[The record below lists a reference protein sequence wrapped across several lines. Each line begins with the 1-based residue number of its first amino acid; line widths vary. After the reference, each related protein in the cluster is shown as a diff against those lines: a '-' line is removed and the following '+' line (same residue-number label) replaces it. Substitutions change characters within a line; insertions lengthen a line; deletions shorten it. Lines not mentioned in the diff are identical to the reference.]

1 MPDDTLNIT
10 AAELRILKILWR
22 IGSGTVRDVKEQ
34 LAAESEEPPAYT
46 TVMTLMNQ
54 LAAKSALA
62 VDRGRQPFV
71 YSPAV
76 QRENVLTQRLKQFLN
91 TVFDGQAGELV
102 LRLVA
107 TENLSDLEQ
116 GHVVEAAIGIGLRS
130 RDQAG
135 NEARAHIGKVGG
147 DRIGE
152 RQFRLAAAEQFGA
165 GTRDE
170 RPGHRLDHGARR

>member
-22 IGSGTVRDVKEQ
+22 IGNGTVRDVKEQ

-102 LRLVA
+102 LRLVEEA
-107 TENLSDLEQ
+107 DISAEDLKRIERKIDARERD
-116 GHVVEAAIGIGLRS
+116 GHDTPNKPDAP
-130 RDQAG
+130 
-135 NEARAHIGKVGG
+135 GKGRKG
-147 DRIGE
+147 KEG
-152 RQFRLAAAEQFGA
+152 
-165 GTRDE
+165 
-170 RPGHRLDHGARR
+170 RR